1 MVAESVPRLSSRI
14 AIDPL
19 ERGPQV
25 QRAAEGLADLE
36 EVGQLARVG
45 GARGHETIM
54 TEMSVA
60 SSLADKLVG
69 SGTAG

>member
-14 AIDPL
+14 AIDAL

-25 QRAAEGLADLE
+25 QRPAEGLADLE
-36 EVGQLARVG
+36 EVGQLARVR
-45 GARGHETIM
+45 GAGRHAPIM

-60 SSLADKLVG
+60 SDPDDKLVG
-69 SGTAG
+69 RI